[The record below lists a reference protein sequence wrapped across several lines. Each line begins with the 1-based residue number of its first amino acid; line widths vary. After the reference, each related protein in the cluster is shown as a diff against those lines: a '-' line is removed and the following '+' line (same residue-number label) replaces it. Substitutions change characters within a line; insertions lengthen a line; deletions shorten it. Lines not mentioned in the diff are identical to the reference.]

1 MGDSYPHH
9 GEVYAGLCLF
19 KIPEKSYREY
29 LAVKLQSPLDSAVE
43 YSFSF
48 FYRLSSLSKLEI
60 DHFQI
65 LFTSEPLSLKANT
78 NIKVTGGKVLQVEP
92 GPQAGVK
99 DWEQYSQ
106 KFISKGGE
114 EYLVIGNFSHPD
126 SVKYNTL
133 NDRKYPRVGRIEK
146 VAYYYIDSFELIR
159 VHKEDSKFEKE
170 VIFQLRNLYFDF
182 DKYQIKEEMLP
193 ELKELAEFMMKNLN
207 LKLSIN
213 GHTDNV
219 GPEQYNNE
227 LSLKRAIAVKDA
239 IVLFG
244 VPESQIITE
253 SHGKRFLTS
262 NQDSLNRRVEFM
274 LVEQSEY

>member
-1 MGDSYPHH
+1 MGDSYPHN
-9 GEVYAGLCLF
+9 GEVYAGLCMF
-19 KIPEKSYREY
+19 KVPEKSYREY
-29 LAVKLQSPLDSAVE
+29 LAVKLQNPLDSAVE

-60 DHFQI
+60 DRFQI

-78 NIKVTGGKVLQVEP
+78 NIEIGDGAVLHVAP
-92 GPQAGVK
+92 GPQAGLK
-99 DWEQYSQ
+99 DWELYSE
-106 KFISKGGE
+106 KFIAMGGE

-159 VHKEDSKFEKE
+159 VHNEDSKFEKE
-170 VIFQLRNLYFDF
+170 VVFQLKNLYFDF

-193 ELKELAEFMMKNLN
+193 ELKELAEFMMKQLD
-207 LKLSIN
+207 LKLIIN

-219 GPEQYNNE
+219 GSEQYNNE

-239 IVLFG
+239 IVFFG
-244 VPESQIITE
+244 VAESQISTE

-262 NQDSLNRRVEFM
+262 KLDSLNRRVEFI
-274 LVEQSEY
+274 LLEQRE